1 MKPQSMALKTI
12 VTLLRCAEER
22 LKTENLLGIGIYE
35 RTGVQ
40 LRERP
45 QGAIAHL
52 DFGHI

>member
-22 LKTENLLGIGIYE
+22 LKNLLGIGIYE